1 MVSSFRLSPS
11 FLCWRCPSRLF
22 FAFFT
27 AKGNSAFISA
37 FVKRPWHKS
46 RESRSKTWRPFN
58 CVLNVNDLFSSSHFA
73 SPAGCVRFQWA
84 PPEWSDQLHEICSLK
99 KGPETKDDR
108 LMLWRTQR
116 EQVAFS
122 ICFNWTP
129 FKVKVIRFSMAT
141 ASNRE
146 SFTAR
151 LVQ

>member
-1 MVSSFRLSPS
+1 MVSSFRLSRPFYVDAVPVGCS
-11 FLCWRCPSRLF
+11 LHY
-22 FAFFT
+22 FT

-58 CVLNVNDLFSSSHFA
+58 CVLNVNDLSSSSHFA

-122 ICFNWTP
+122 IYFNWTP